1 MRDFTLAM
9 NFSGKMKTKTKSAN
23 HSSYQNACKKIFME
37 QFRGQPCAVCGSRVG
52 TAGHHVVS
60 QARSKALKFDKRNII
75 VLCRGHHMTSNE
87 LAPHSSNQM
96 AVTRFVEWFK
106 ANHAEQYAW
115 IKENE
120 KIERKYNYRDALENL
135 KNGREAWE

>member
-1 MRDFTLAM
+1 
-9 NFSGKMKTKTKSAN
+9 MKTKTKSAN